1 MPRRKTFFDEISD
14 VLIRIGLIYILLMVM
29 FWFSNKQLFWKMLVW
44 GLIIYIISIVIFLF
58 IKESKIH
65 KQSQWRTDG
74 DLLLWLR
81 NMKPT
86 EFEDYTSDLFSKL
99 GYNTQSV
106 GGSYDGGVDVIAEK
120 DGVKYYIQCKKYITS
135 TVGVK
140 EIREFYGVLVDHL
153 AKGKGFFITTNK
165 FTLEAE
171 RFAEG
176 KPIELIDGF
185 KLIKYVRLSEKS
197 MKKNRN
203 KSLSQMRWEIKRK
216 KGKVWQI
223 FRLFK
228 LPKMQI
234 YRKYQKI
241 IKSFIKN
248 NKKTLEQ

>member
-29 FWFSNKQLFWKMLVW
+29 FSFFNKQLFWKMLVW

-171 RFAEG
+171 RFAED

-197 MKKNRN
+197 MKKTG
-203 KSLSQMRWEIKRK
+203 IKVCPKCGGRLKEK
-216 KGKVWQI
+216 KGKYGK
-223 FRLFK
+223 FLGCSNY
-228 LPKMQI
+228 PKC
-234 YRKYQKI
+234 KYTEN
-241 IKSFIKN
+241 IKK
-248 NKKTLEQ
+248 